1 MTSIRTLAA
10 TLLAALLMAV
20 PSALAQDDGEVVY
33 VAQQLAHSSLN
44 PAEATGLADASVIRT
59 MFEGLVGFD
68 RDFELVPELAESWTI
83 APDATWMEFQ
93 IREGVTFHDG
103 TDVDAQAIA
112 DYYAWVLDEDNPE
125 PARGRSLLSD
135 VETIEVL
142 GPYELR
148 IELAQPNGAMIFNL
162 ALSNARIASPASVTA
177 EGADVTREPVGTGP
191 YRFQEWLDGQKVVV
205 EANPDYWGEPAGA
218 DEIHFLATTNASTRA
233 AQLRSGEAHFIEAVP
248 QPLVEQIDAADG
260 LSVVLSGSTF
270 ARVFELNTQAA
281 PFDDVRVRQA
291 MNLAIDKDVVVQ
303 VAYGGNATVMNAPI
317 PRSVFGHAAQ
327 GPYPYDPERAREL
340 LAEAGHEDG
349 FAFDVLTFTGEPYA
363 TIGQVMQ
370 QMFAD
375 VGLTMNLRP
384 TERGAL
390 VDAIFQPIESTEL
403 EASLVGAS
411 TPTGDADRALTVSFY
426 SESWP
431 PNSNNWS
438 FYANDRVDE
447 LIEAGR
453 GTGDLDERAE
463 LYAEAQEIIWNDA
476 PWVFLVSPDNVA
488 GKADELSGVFYM
500 PDRSIDA
507 RGATLD

>member
-1 MTSIRTLAA
+1 MNAPIRTILA
-10 TLLAALLMAV
+10 TLLASLVLAPTV
-20 PSALAQDDGEVVY
+20 LAQDDEAVY
-33 VAQQLAHSSLN
+33 VAQQLSHSSLN
-44 PAEATGLADASVIRT
+44 PAEATGLSDASVIRT

-68 RDFELVPELAESWTI
+68 QDFELVPELATDWTV
-83 APDATWMEFQ
+83 AEDATSITFQ
-93 IREGVTFHDG
+93 LREGVTFHDG
-103 TDVDAQAIA
+103 TPFDADAVA
-112 DYYAWVLDEDNPE
+112 DYYGWVLDTDNPE

-135 VETIEVL
+135 VESIEVL
-142 GPYELR
+142 GPYEIRLD
-148 IELAQPNGAMIFNL
+148 LAQPNGAMIFNL
-162 ALSNARIASPASVTA
+162 ALSNARIASPTSVTA
-177 EGADVTREPVGTGP
+177 EDADVTREPVGTGP
-191 YRFQEWLDGQKVVV
+191 YRFAEWLDGQKVVV
-205 EANPDYWGEPAGA
+205 EAYPDYWGTPAQA
-218 DEIHFLATTNASTRA
+218 DEIHFLETTNASTRV

-248 QPLVEQIDAADG
+248 QPLVEQVDDVDD
-260 LSVVLSGSTF
+260 LSVVVSGSTF

-281 PFDDVRVRQA
+281 PFDDERVRRA
-291 MNLAIDKDVVVQ
+291 MNYAIDKDVIVN

-327 GPYPYDPERAREL
+327 GPYPHDPERARAL
-340 LAEAGHEDG
+340 LAEAGYEDG
-349 FAFDVLTFTGEPYA
+349 FSFDVLTFTGEPYG

-375 VGLTMNLRP
+375 VGLTMNLMP

-390 VDAIFQPIESTEL
+390 VDAIFQPLESTEL

-431 PNSNNWS
+431 PDSNNWS

-447 LIEAGR
+447 LIETGR
-453 GTGDLDERAE
+453 ATGDLDERAAI
-463 LYAEAQEIIWNDA
+463 YAEAQEIIWNDA

-488 GKADELSGVFYM
+488 GQADELSGVFYM

-507 RGATLD
+507 RGASLD